1 MLLPHSPLWLT
12 SMWLAAHC
20 LLLCQFVRSL
30 CLWWLS
36 RIRCLHNCLLLY
48 LVYRLR
54 YRLFCPFWSLIF
66 LGNFCLSLR
75 SWRHTMNRC
84 LRCIWNWSTLSRFLN
99 FRSSHLRGHFYMV
112 ASDKYSFGLRRFVSL
127 IERSKLALIDKLFI
141 FSVIWNHKSSA
152 TWQFEYFFFSICDF
166 WLDDWFK
173 VIPLVQVR
181 FKTFE
186 ATW

>member
-1 MLLPHSPLWLT
+1 MLLPRMLLRLT
-12 SMWLAAHC
+12 SMWLAALC
-20 LLLCQFVRSL
+20 LHLTKFVRGL
-30 CLWWLS
+30 ALRCLS
-36 RIRCLHNCLLLY
+36 RIRCSQTCLLLY
-48 LVYRLR
+48 LVYRLMCR
-54 YRLFCPFWSLIF
+54 FFCPVWSLIF
-66 LGNFCLSLR
+66 FGNFCLSLR
-75 SWRHTMNRC
+75 SWRHTMKRC
-84 LRCIWNWSTLSRFLN
+84 LRCIWKWSTLSRFLN
-99 FRSSHLRGHFYMV
+99 FRSSYLRGHFYMV

-127 IERSKLALIDKLFI
+127 IERSKLALIDKLFV